1 MQKEKSIALREVE
14 KRGGLCF
21 AGAST
26 DHSCQREAVV
36 PKPWPGEKEIV
47 ICEEHALAHGLA
59 HNAEDLFNGL
69 EALHALIHA
78 PQGLTDADTSAA
90 SIVFEGLY
98 RLRDDLERRYFDVL
112 VKERGADL
120 VASGA
125 PTGPGGAREFP
136 PNLEAA
142 EALARS
148 NMVVDALNNARA
160 VVEDAPAAFFGRPSE
175 RHEIAAVLQA
185 GVEDAASASRSDKE
199 RADLGS
205 AGGA

>member
-1 MQKEKSIALREVE
+1 MQKEKSIALRAVE

-36 PKPWPGEKEIV
+36 PQPWPGEKEIV
-47 ICEEHALAHGLA
+47 MCEEHALAHGLA
-59 HNAEDLFNGL
+59 HNAEDLFNAL

-78 PQGLTDADTSAA
+78 PHGLTDADTSAA

-136 PNLEAA
+136 RTSRPPRRSR
-142 EALARS
+142 ALTWWWTPSTTPAPWWRMRRRRS
-148 NMVVDALNNARA
+148 
-160 VVEDAPAAFFGRPSE
+160 
-175 RHEIAAVLQA
+175 
-185 GVEDAASASRSDKE
+185 
-199 RADLGS
+199 S
-205 AGGA
+205 AGPQSATR